1 MSVSEWYLVGRRG
14 VGGEAEE
21 TGLRCWVEEKLR
33 VQAGSAC
40 VFPVVIA
47 TSGGTHHERQNTWVM
62 WCVLGLLPLSPCI
75 FGIPRAMLSQSSSP
89 CAAASGSESWAL
101 AGWLAVVGHQEER
114 DGMKLYRR
122 PPMCLSW

>member
-47 TSGGTHHERQNTWVM
+47 TSGGTHHERQNTD
-62 WCVLGLLPLSPCI
+62 PP
-75 FGIPRAMLSQSSSP
+75 
-89 CAAASGSESWAL
+89 
-101 AGWLAVVGHQEER
+101 
-114 DGMKLYRR
+114 YRR
-122 PPMCLSW
+122 VFLAYPEPC